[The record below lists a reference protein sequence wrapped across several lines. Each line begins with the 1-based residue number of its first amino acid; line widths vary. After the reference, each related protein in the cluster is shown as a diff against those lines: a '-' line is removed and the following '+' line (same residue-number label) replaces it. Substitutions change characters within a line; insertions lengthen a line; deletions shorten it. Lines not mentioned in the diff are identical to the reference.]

1 MSGTKKLGF
10 FAFEEVPLW
19 QQSRVVG
26 PFLSVI
32 ASVAVFVKII
42 KEHFG
47 LFLVAVVALFLG
59 TMAT

>member
-1 MSGTKKLGF
+1 MGF